1 MDRKKSYI
9 FQYILIFV
17 LGIIIAMALV
27 YMWNRATVNADISY
41 APDYTVTDNPL
52 MGYAPDSENIKLCEK
67 ANLVYIELTWGQWEP
82 EEGRFDIEAL
92 EKRCNTERWK
102 DEGKHAVLRFI
113 CDDPG
118 RESHM
123 DIPEWLYDKD
133 KNGVFYDTK
142 MGKGYAPD
150 YGDPVFMKYHER
162 ALKALAEYCNRDHFV
177 SFVELGSLG
186 HWGEWHASDASGISL
201 MPDAE
206 ICREYAK
213 VYSENFINAK
223 LLTRRNY
230 DFAIESGMGI
240 FNDMTGD
247 HVDTAEWFDW
257 QEKGGE
263 QKTSSEPLIFAP
275 VKDIGLTRPVGG
287 EFTSGISMEDILVT
301 NFGQVLE
308 DITASRMTFVGPQ
321 VPDLT
326 SKEYELPIETVL
338 KRMGY
343 RIYPSKLKTLYNF
356 KTKSIDLALSFR
368 NAGNA
373 GFFFDWP
380 VTVYVLDKDK
390 DRVFSQKLDVD
401 LRELSADEDIVS
413 FASVPYTPEIEDEFY
428 VGISITDHDGKN
440 SVKLALDREQLL
452 GEENGIQLIYHY
464 ERKA

>member
-150 YGDPVFMKYHER
+150 YGIPC
-162 ALKALAEYCNRDHFV
+162 L
-177 SFVELGSLG
+177 
-186 HWGEWHASDASGISL
+186 
-201 MPDAE
+201 
-206 ICREYAK
+206 
-213 VYSENFINAK
+213 
-223 LLTRRNY
+223 
-230 DFAIESGMGI
+230 
-240 FNDMTGD
+240 
-247 HVDTAEWFDW
+247 
-257 QEKGGE
+257 
-263 QKTSSEPLIFAP
+263 
-275 VKDIGLTRPVGG
+275 
-287 EFTSGISMEDILVT
+287 
-301 NFGQVLE
+301 
-308 DITASRMTFVGPQ
+308 
-321 VPDLT
+321 
-326 SKEYELPIETVL
+326 
-338 KRMGY
+338 
-343 RIYPSKLKTLYNF
+343 
-356 KTKSIDLALSFR
+356 
-368 NAGNA
+368 
-373 GFFFDWP
+373 
-380 VTVYVLDKDK
+380 
-390 DRVFSQKLDVD
+390 
-401 LRELSADEDIVS
+401 
-413 FASVPYTPEIEDEFY
+413 
-428 VGISITDHDGKN
+428 
-440 SVKLALDREQLL
+440 
-452 GEENGIQLIYHY
+452 
-464 ERKA
+464 